1 MNAPVN
7 VVLDLRGLAK
17 PPTTADE
24 LLALWSRVEAGLL
37 DRPLRSVP
45 VHRVEMPGSGWCDL
59 WLTDPATAPDRVTP
73 DVPFSIRSILE
84 PGEIRYRCTLCET
97 SGRVSYAPFP
107 CEGCSTKDRSGR
119 VCDDHAV
126 FLDGSFRATCPPHTP
141 RCPCGETATFW
152 CRGPRCRRSKAHCGR
167 HRRSHPGDPDVGYC
181 LDCFAQVFP
190 ACSAPGCANTGNIT
204 CEFVTAAGLSA
215 AGSSAAG
222 TSAAGTSAAGSGAC
236 GRGSCAGHAKR
247 WQVFGPQ
254 RRGLGLCPDHGA
266 RLSGLSRD
274 QIVFQ
279 IVAGTAG
286 RTGRDEQRLP
296 RLSVV
301 RHIFINVRNEALDMG
316 VLDDLFVRLERGLG
330 TGRLEETMRRLLK
343 PHAGIREADLKG
355 FRNEHALGQQ
365 HLARLQQVLRSQGR
379 SELADAVTFSDYRAQ
394 SNILFVRVP
403 PQLTGMFVGTQHR
416 NVDALSAAL
425 GVKVQVERR

>member
-1 MNAPVN
+1 MTAPVTTAPVN
-7 VVLDLRGLAK
+7 IVLDLRGLAN
-17 PPTTADE
+17 PPATADE

-37 DRPLRSVP
+37 DRPLRSIP
-45 VHRVEMPGSGWCDL
+45 VHRIEMPGAGWCDL
-59 WLTDPATAPDRVTP
+59 WLTDPATAPDRATP
-73 DVPFSIRSILE
+73 AVPFSIRSILE
-84 PGEIRYRCTLCET
+84 PGEIRYRCTSCQT
-97 SGRVSYAPFP
+97 SGRVTYAPFP
-107 CEGCSTKDRSGR
+107 CEGCSTTDRQGR

-126 FLDGSFRATCPPHTP
+126 FLDGGFRATCPTHTP

-152 CRGPRCRRSKAHCGR
+152 CRGPRCRRSKAHCHR

-181 LDCFAQVFP
+181 LDCYAQVFP
-190 ACSAPGCANTGNIT
+190 ACSAPGCANTGNIA
-204 CEFVTAAGLSA
+204 CEFVTSA
-215 AGSSAAG
+215 A
-222 TSAAGTSAAGSGAC
+222 SGGC

-266 RLSGLSRD
+266 RLRNLSRD
-274 QIVFQ
+274 EIVFQ

-286 RTGRDEQRLP
+286 RTGREDQRLP

-330 TGRLEETMRRLLK
+330 TGRLDERMRRLLR
-343 PHAGIREADLKG
+343 PHAGVRESDLKG
-355 FRNEHALGQQ
+355 FRDEHAAGHQ
-365 HLARLQQVLRSQGR
+365 HLARLRQVLRSQGR

-403 PQLTGMFVGTQHR
+403 PQLAGMFIGAQHR